1 MTAAKKSSTPAA
13 KKAPAKAPAKK
24 APATPASSDLAAR
37 MAGLTA
43 QRSPATAPARTAGK
57 AAGKTTGEGRKAPAP
72 MPATVPSGPTY
83 PKRMTLPLTVEDHRA
98 LRVAHLDDGVEAT
111 ARLRAML
118 ALWQQDERLRARIDK
133 LARQLNR

>member
-1 MTAAKKSSTPAA
+1 MTPKATPAKKAPTKAPAKSA
-13 KKAPAKAPAKK
+13 KKAPAKAPAK
-24 APATPASSDLAAR
+24 PAATSDLAAR

-43 QRSPATAPARTAGK
+43 QRTTA
-57 AAGKTTGEGRKAPAP
+57 AAGEGRKAPAP
-72 MPATVPSGPTY
+72 MPAATPAGPNY

-133 LARQLNR
+133 LAKQLSR

>member
-1 MTAAKKSSTPAA
+1 MSPKATPAKKATTATTTKKAAAAKT
-13 KKAPAKAPAKK
+13 APAKAPAKSRG
-24 APATPASSDLAAR
+24 ASSDLADR

-43 QRSPATAPARTAGK
+43 QRVAGK
-57 AAGKTTGEGRKAPAP
+57 KSAGGRSAPAP
-72 MPATVPSGPTY
+72 MPATVAASGPAY

-133 LARQLNR
+133 LARQMSR